1 MTTGLDFVDTNIL
14 LYAHDRT
21 DQQKQQRAEDLLR
34 RLWAT
39 RTGAISTQVLQEFY
53 SVATRRWSPRMERDQ
68 ARQIVATYRAWRCMQ
83 IDVDAILAATDLEE
97 RHQLAL
103 WDALI
108 VVAARRAGATRLFT
122 EDLNHGQIIE
132 GVRIVNP
139 FADP

>member
-21 DQQKQQRAEDLLR
+21 DQRKQQRAEDLLR

-53 SVATRRWSPRMERDQ
+53 SVATRRWSPRLERDQ
-68 ARQIVATYRAWRCMQ
+68 ARQIVATYGAWRCIQ
-83 IDVDAILAATDLEE
+83 IDVHAILAATDLEE
-97 RHQLAL
+97 RHQLAF

-108 VVAARRAGATRLFT
+108 VVAARRAGADRLYT
-122 EDLNHGQIIE
+122 EDLNHGQVID
-132 GVRIVNP
+132 GVRIENP
-139 FADP
+139 FTAA